1 MLSELEQKLRSEMP
15 ICTAMG
21 IRAASY
27 DDARLAMEMPLGIN
41 RNHQST
47 AFAGSLSALC
57 TVTGWGTV
65 FLELRKRGFTGNVVI
80 RRGSIRYLRPVVSP
94 QIVARASALD
104 PAEVDYF
111 FELLEHKGRSKI
123 EVTVQIVDS
132 EGPLV
137 RFSGS
142 YVVQEYTQAPC

>member
-1 MLSELEQKLRSEMP
+1 MLKELEQKLQNEMP

-27 DDARLAMEMPLGIN
+27 EGSRLAMEMPLEIN

-65 FLELRKRGFTGNVVI
+65 FLELQKRGLTGNIVI
-80 RRGSIRYLRPVVSP
+80 RRGSIRYLRPVASQ
-94 QIVARASALD
+94 QIVARATGLD
-104 PAEVDYF
+104 PEEVDYF
-111 FELLEHKGRSKI
+111 FDLLHHKGRSKI
-123 EVTVQIVDS
+123 AVAVQIVDS

-137 RFSGS
+137 SFHGS
-142 YVVQEYTQAPC
+142 YVVQEYTKVTR